1 MIKEM
6 RTCDD
11 RLIMSLRNQGTQV
24 RDNIDKAA
32 RNASNVTNLA
42 DKIISIWNCN
52 NQIYLLVI
60 YEETKVRS
68 CD

>member
-42 DKIISIWNCN
+42 DKIISI
-52 NQIYLLVI
+52 
-60 YEETKVRS
+60 
-68 CD
+68 